1 MVFLS
6 RFEIGDEYK
15 EKEGNSL
22 GGKNEKRM
30 SNWDEGGE
38 IILRVPFV
46 ERKVKR
52 KINIKIKKL
61 IKGQNLAI
69 KLDVV

>member
-1 MVFLS
+1 MIIDKHVVFLS

-30 SNWDEGGE
+30 SN
-38 IILRVPFV
+38 
-46 ERKVKR
+46 
-52 KINIKIKKL
+52 
-61 IKGQNLAI
+61 
-69 KLDVV
+69 